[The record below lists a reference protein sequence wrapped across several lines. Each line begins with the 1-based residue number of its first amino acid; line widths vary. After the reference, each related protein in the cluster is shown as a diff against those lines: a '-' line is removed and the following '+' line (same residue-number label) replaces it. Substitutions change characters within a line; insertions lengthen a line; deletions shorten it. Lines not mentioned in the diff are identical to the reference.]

1 MSSEAGTPKGLVM
14 TPPTSSPLS
23 GISMPVSTPSGLATP
38 KGLRMMCPTSP
49 VSGSTKV
56 SSSEPDSEVDVC
68 LAIPNVGKHPG

>member
-14 TPPTSSPLS
+14 MPPTSSPAFS

-56 SSSEPDSEVDVC
+56 SPFEPDSE
-68 LAIPNVGKHPG
+68 ASEAFM